1 MSDATGSAVAAL
13 GGNDNAAAAPA
24 AVATPTT
31 PTAADPAAW
40 YSDSPPELK
49 GLVEKKGWKNSADA
63 LKSYAELER
72 AFSGDK
78 IVLPKDAGDEAAWGN
93 LYDKLGRPKTAA
105 DYKFPEGVDAEQ
117 VRALAPE
124 LHKIGV
130 TQAQAE
136 ALAKLDIARA
146 TQANEAF
153 VAASQADQKGGNVQ
167 NLRPKWGA
175 NLPANIEINRRA
187 MRALGLSVEDA
198 SKYMAA
204 GGTEKFMRLLNLAGS
219 AMKEDNTADLG
230 NDQNLGFGMTANR
243 AAAEL
248 QRLKNDP
255 LWVARW
261 RGGDK
266 GAKATYDRLIQIQA
280 GVA

>member
-1 MSDATGSAVAAL
+1 MP
-13 GGNDNAAAAPA
+13 NRCAP
-24 AVATPTT
+24 
-31 PTAADPAAW
+31 W
-40 YSDSPPELK
+40 
-49 GLVEKKGWKNSADA
+49 
-63 LKSYAELER
+63 
-72 AFSGDK
+72 
-78 IVLPKDAGDEAAWGN
+78 
-93 LYDKLGRPKTAA
+93 RP
-105 DYKFPEGVDAEQ
+105 G
-117 VRALAPE
+117 

-153 VAASQADQKGGNVQ
+153 VAASQADQKAAMSK
-167 NLRPKWGA
+167 LEAEWGA